1 MRISHSNHIPKS
13 VEYLGFNEWAVR
25 WGVEVD
31 TTKVDY
37 KDDVTHYVYNEEVF
51 YGEPNYDV
59 FVSAYIR
66 YKYTVDAED
75 ALKSNIINVLL
86 GNNVDNA
93 DTIRAEWNDFEMY
106 RNEAK
111 TIGRQIWQQ

>member
-25 WGVEVD
+25 WDVKIDNSKQEE
-31 TTKVDY
+31 
-37 KDDVTHYVYNEEVF
+37 DDITHYVYNEEVF

-75 ALKSNIINVLL
+75 ALKSNMFRFIPLT
-86 GNNVDNA
+86 NNSYVIH
-93 DTIRAEWNDFEMY
+93 TPFFQ
-106 RNEAK
+106 K
-111 TIGRQIWQQ
+111 TINKNSGLVEK

>member
-1 MRISHSNHIPKS
+1 MRISHSNHIPES

-25 WGVEVD
+25 WDVKIDNSKQEE
-31 TTKVDY
+31 
-37 KDDVTHYVYNEEVF
+37 DDITHYVYNEEVF